1 MNKRAIYEGILGLL
15 AIWLAA
21 IPSYAEETTNT
32 SLNIS
37 AAGVMD
43 NGTTPDG
50 DVAILKIMAMH
61 CGITSADAKDSD
73 KMVECLNKIAKTSN
87 EFVHIQNEA
96 MRQASLTSLEMGLNY
111 KSAAGDY
118 EDTLDE
124 KLDSGVG
131 VQAGSPAAG
140 GEDGATGDD
149 LRKDQTKNIKISSRN
164 AVTMSQLIAV
174 QSDQIWLKAIE
185 AYFLYDAAYRDS
197 KQEDS
202 Q

>member
-61 CGITSADAKDSD
+61 CGITSADAKDQA
-73 KMVECLNKIAKTSN
+73 KITKCLNKIAKTSN

-96 MRQASLTSLEMGLNY
+96 MRQASLTSLEKGLNY

-124 KLDSGVG
+124 KVDSGVG

-140 GEDGATGDD
+140 GEDSAEGED
-149 LRKDQTKNIKISSRN
+149 LRKDQTKNVKISSRN